1 MVSYFKTQWFRF
13 AIGCIFLILTIYC
26 MFQPAA
32 DESTL
37 EGVCQN
43 LNTGCE
49 SLCYFI
55 SSMLWFI
62 ASYIEYNNDRIELL
76 EKKAEKY
83 DALCKEVHELYEANK
98 LDREYQKMLEQKIRI
113 LEEELR

>member
-1 MVSYFKTQWFRF
+1 
-13 AIGCIFLILTIYC
+13 

-62 ASYIEYNNDRIELL
+62 ASYIEYNNDRIKLL

-83 DALCKEVHELYEANK
+83 DALCKEAHELYEANRI
-98 LDREYQKMLEQKIRI
+98 DREYQKMLDQKIKL
-113 LEEELR
+113 LEEKLR

>member
-1 MVSYFKTQWFRF
+1 
-13 AIGCIFLILTIYC
+13 

-43 LNTGCE
+43 LKTGYE
-49 SLCYFI
+49 SLGYFI

-62 ASYIEYNNDRIELL
+62 ASYIGYNNDRIELL

>member
-1 MVSYFKTQWFRF
+1 MVSYWKTQWFRF
-13 AIGCIFLILTIYC
+13 AIGCTFLILTIYC

-43 LNTGCE
+43 LNTGWQ

-55 SSMLWFI
+55 SSMIWFI
-62 ASYIEYNNDRIELL
+62 ASYVEYNNDRIKLL

-83 DALCKEVHELYEANK
+83 DALCKEVHELYEANRI
-98 LDREYQKMLEQKIRI
+98 DREYQKMLEQKINL
-113 LEEELR
+113 LEETLR